1 MAIKKLKPRS
11 PSRNLGKT
19 IGDNTL
25 ATIADVNQLVD
36 QINKSVSYKVYTAL
50 LTQSGGDDVLFIF
63 DGDSLIIGVTYEIFQ
78 NGDGFSDFTNV
89 GAPNNDIG
97 TTFVATGTTPNSW
110 GNPDISTGTLKYN
123 TGAPVATVLENTI
136 GNIWFGYIG
145 LGVYAINS
153 SNLFI
158 NNKTYLNN
166 KSVIA
171 DDTSSLFW
179 SLYDGVS
186 EILIGNTVNGSAD
199 NSLITNHPIEIRVYN

>member
-1 MAIKKLKPRS
+1 MAIPNKQIGWSNESNLIWEISRQLEQLIGVAYAAGIKP
-11 PSRNLGKT
+11 
-19 IGDNTL
+19 
-25 ATIADVNQLVD
+25 
-36 QINKSVSYKVYTAL
+36 YKVYSAL
-50 LTQSGGDDVLFIF
+50 LTQTGTSASINQTSGTF
-63 DGDSLIIGVTYEIFQ
+63 DIGVTYLIDVY
-78 NGDGFSDFTNV
+78 NAGDDFSN
-89 GAPNNDIG
+89 IG
-97 TTFVATGTTPNSW
+97 GPSAGLPGQWDGYSFVATGTTPLVYTNSSSI
-110 GNPDISTGTLKYN
+110 DHN
-123 TGAPVATVLENTI
+123 TGAPVVTVLENTI
-136 GNIWFGYIG
+136 GNIWFSYIG